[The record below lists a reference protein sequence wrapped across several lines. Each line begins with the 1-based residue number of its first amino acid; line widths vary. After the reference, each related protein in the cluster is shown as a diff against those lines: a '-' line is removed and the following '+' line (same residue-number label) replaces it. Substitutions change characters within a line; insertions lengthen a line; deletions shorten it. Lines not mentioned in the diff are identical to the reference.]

1 MVNDDVHELAK
12 RLVSHSYIKGQ
23 PFKLASG
30 KTSDFYF
37 DCQKTTRRAEAMPII
52 GRVFLDRIRAE
63 NTRPDSVGG
72 LAQGADPIA
81 QAIAHT
87 SLEYGGRIVNSFSVR
102 KEQKKHGTQRW
113 IEGCA
118 PAGTKVVIVDDV
130 ITTGGSVV
138 TAIQR
143 CKQAGLEILQVVVL
157 VDREDGGLDKIKAT
171 VPDVSVSA
179 IFTRTYLDEI
189 SKNERG
195 ISHAGMAPI
204 R

>member
-1 MVNDDVHELAK
+1 MVNDDARELRKILAS
-12 RLVSHSYIKGQ
+12 RSYIQGT

-30 KTSDFYF
+30 KTSTFYF
-37 DCQKTTRRAEAMPII
+37 ECQKTTRHAAAMPLI
-52 GRVFLDRIRAE
+52 GRVFLDRIRE
-63 NTRPDSVGG
+63 QGVEPQSVGG

-87 SLEYGGRIVNSFSVR
+87 SLEYGQRIVDSFSVR

-118 PAGTKVVIVDDV
+118 PAGAKVVIVDDV

-138 TAIQR
+138 MAIDR
-143 CKQAGLEILQVVVL
+143 CEQEGLSILQVIVL
-157 VDREDGGLDKIKAT
+157 VDREDGGLDTIKKRLPG
-171 VPDVSVSA
+171 VPVSA
-179 IFTRTYLDEI
+179 IFTKTQLDET

-195 ISHAGMAPI
+195 NPHAGMAPS